1 MYPTFSLHSE
11 NQEQWELSNYFID
24 SHDIQIELYRSQTHL
39 NTVYDFITCFLQP
52 SHNRSTFSLSERE
65 SELERE
71 KEIDGKKNRAKKPN
85 ANNEKWKKKETIHQ
99 HLHETK
105 RKWIRYREIN
115 IILVNGLESTG
126 TQIEHAAVL

>member
-1 MYPTFSLHSE
+1 MSE
-11 NQEQWELSNYFID
+11 
-24 SHDIQIELYRSQTHL
+24 R
-39 NTVYDFITCFLQP
+39 
-52 SHNRSTFSLSERE
+52 ERE

-71 KEIDGKKNRAKKPN
+71 KEIDRRKKSN

-105 RKWIRYREIN
+105 RKWICYREIN

-126 TQIEHAAVL
+126 TPIEHAAIL